1 MQENNENKANMQLS
15 NIYVVLLVF
24 ILGLVS
30 LGIFFVNN
38 SEKDK
43 TITVSGKS
51 SSMQKN
57 EIASFSVTAEA
68 NNADKQT
75 AVKAVS
81 DKSQEIVTAIKQFG
95 IEDKDIQTTN
105 LNVYQTQDP
114 ILEKGV
120 TVYRP
125 GNWYATYMVNITL
138 RDLTKS
144 TELTNLLASFDKTSI
159 FGPNLQV
166 DNKNV
171 DEATLL
177 QDAIANAKLKA
188 SAMALKA
195 GKRLGGVVSIIETT
209 PNSNP
214 ILYAKGA
221 DSLSGLGGGG
231 GFPIEAGTTEI
242 QKYVVVTYWMK

>member
-68 NNADKQT
+68 NNADKQV
-75 AVKAVS
+75 AVKEVT
-81 DKSQEIVTAIKQFG
+81 DKSQEIVAAIKQFG

-144 TELTNLLASFDKTSI
+144 TELTDLLAGFDKTSI
-159 FGPNLQV
+159 YGPNLRI
-166 DNKNV
+166 DDKNINE
-171 DEATLL
+171 EALL
-177 QDAIANAKLKA
+177 QAAIANAKSKA
-188 SAMALKA
+188 TAMAAKA
-195 GKRLGGVVSIIETT
+195 GKRIGGVVSIIETT
-209 PNSNP
+209 PNANP

-221 DSLSGLGGGG
+221 ESMTGLGGGEG
-231 GFPIEAGTTEI
+231 LPIEAGTT
-242 QKYVVVTYWMK
+242 